1 VGAVD
6 QHASTRHTVEIGM
19 VITRADGTVTDLG
32 TVSAHY
38 ATPLKRAGWRLVGRR
53 RANARIRTANRRSR
67 GA

>member
-6 QHASTRHTVEIGM
+6 QHARTPHSVEVGM
-19 VITRADGTVTDLG
+19 VITRADGTTTDLG

-38 ATPLKRAGWRLVGRR
+38 TSPLRRAWWRLVGRH
-53 RANARIRTANRRSR
+53 RANARIRAANRSQ